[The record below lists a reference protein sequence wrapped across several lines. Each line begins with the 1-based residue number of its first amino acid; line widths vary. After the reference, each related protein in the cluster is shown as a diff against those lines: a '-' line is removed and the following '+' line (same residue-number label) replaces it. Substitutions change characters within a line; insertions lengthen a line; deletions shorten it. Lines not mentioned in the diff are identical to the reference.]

1 MNGDFIFS
9 FNKSNYNVSIIRARG
24 SVIHAEINGVFKKF
38 QVREIDKSI
47 YVHSID
53 FGNNK
58 LEVADRYPGG
68 EKEKDESAYISPM
81 PSLVVDVF
89 VKKGDVIK
97 KNQPLIVL
105 SSMKMENT
113 LYSNEDGEI
122 EFINVVK
129 GENIQGGR
137 ILLKVKK

>member
-1 MNGDFIFS
+1 VNGDFIFS
-9 FNKSNYNVSIIRARG
+9 INKSNYNVSIIRARG
-24 SVIHAEINGVFKKF
+24 NVIHAEINGVFKKF
-38 QVREIDKSI
+38 HIREIDKSI
-47 YVHSID
+47 YVHSVD
-53 FGNNK
+53 FGNTK
-58 LEVADRYPGG
+58 LEVVDRYPID
-68 EKEKDESAYISPM
+68 EKEKEESAYISPM

-129 GENIQGGR
+129 GENIQGGHV
-137 ILLKVKK
+137 LLKVKK

>member
-1 MNGDFIFS
+1 
-9 FNKSNYNVSIIRARG
+9 
-24 SVIHAEINGVFKKF
+24 
-38 QVREIDKSI
+38 
-47 YVHSID
+47 
-53 FGNNK
+53 
-58 LEVADRYPGG
+58 
-68 EKEKDESAYISPM
+68 M

>member
-1 MNGDFIFS
+1 MT
-9 FNKSNYNVSIIRARG
+9 A
-24 SVIHAEINGVFKKF
+24 VIKT
-38 QVREIDKSI
+38 
-47 YVHSID
+47 
-53 FGNNK
+53 
-58 LEVADRYPGG
+58 GG
-68 EKEKDESAYISPM
+68 KQYS
-81 PSLVVDVF
+81 